1 MQEERYIPASKK
13 GVMYL
18 STCGIRNMHTQA
30 NHLKP
35 NTLILQLIE
44 HCEDKSVILS
54 DGLLESRF
62 LVREKLR
69 EKLASFSKFDILK
82 CGVIYFISSKSSTG
96 SGSPTK
102 EASLILSSVEQL
114 YTGLKSKLGKPR
126 GNESIG
132 FRAGDTFG
140 DIVIVGPEKVEPIPI
155 PIPQEVTELFLEKKA
170 HESAASTFASHET
183 PVDRVN
189 TFKVVPANNLKLQDT
204 NYFTQINQLAKESK
218 SWALKVRVTF
228 KSKEIKSGTLRLF
241 KVLLSDASGII
252 EMVFYNQH
260 CEKYFDKI
268 HLGQVLIVTAGLIK
282 PATQYNMT
290 GNSIEINFENKTEI
304 AFCENLP
311 HLSLHSQMPPEFS
324 PYLESLKEAV
334 DSKYTTKQ
342 LLTIIGIV
350 VKISEKE
357 ELTLRDG
364 RKEMKQQ
371 FTIIDE
377 QKCKVEVFCWG
388 KGMEKQDQIKVGD
401 IIIFEHFKKAIYR
414 EGIQFSNGAP
424 SRLIP
429 DKSDYT
435 TGKLYMLRKIRDELK
450 VHDFQQLPADI
461 EDLTSKNSQKTFKL
475 TTVRELLAESDE
487 YLKKSESEMS
497 RKPSE
502 QEPFFKTLVV
512 QIKQFGSKFWYD
524 SCGQNGCLRSVKDMG
539 GYLECAKCGI
549 PCDPAYKPVPR
560 YMTNIE
566 IADETGQTR
575 TNIFDDKIGKEIFGL
590 SIEELVRLKQ
600 VSDEMSVQSSPEYS
614 PLNIH
619 LGKRMEIFFKLT
631 VTAKI
636 EPYNGKSYS
645 KLCVV
650 KATDLSIAPLT
661 GEVEQAVNRIILA
674 KDSAELGKRAA
685 PAEDTYQVGSDQ
697 TADMQ
702 QEGNKQSVYEMLNSP
717 AKRLKTE

>member
-1 MQEERYIPASKK
+1 MQEERFIPALKK
-13 GVMYL
+13 GVMHL

-35 NTLILQLIE
+35 STLILQLVE

-69 EKLASFSKFDILK
+69 EKLAVFSKFDILK

-114 YTGLKSKLGKPR
+114 YSGLTSKLGKPR
-126 GNESIG
+126 GAESIG

-155 PIPQEVTELFLEKKA
+155 PVEVTDSSAEKKA
-170 HESAASTFASHET
+170 YESAASTLASHET
-183 PVDRVN
+183 PAERSN
-189 TFKVVPANNLKLQDT
+189 SIMMVPANNLKLQDS
-204 NYFTQINQLAKESK
+204 NYFTQINQLAENSK

-228 KSKEIKSGTLRLF
+228 KSKKIESGSVKLF

-252 EMVFYNQH
+252 EMVFYTLH
-260 CEKYFDKI
+260 CDKYFDKI
-268 HLGQVLIVTAGLIK
+268 HLGQVLIVTAGMIK
-282 PATQYNMT
+282 RATQYNMT
-290 GNSIEINFENKTEI
+290 GNHIEINFGNKTEI

-311 HLSLHSQMPPEFS
+311 RLSLTAQMPPEFS

-334 DSKYTTKQ
+334 DSKYSTKQ
-342 LLTIIGIV
+342 LITIVGIV
-350 VKISEKE
+350 VKISDKE
-357 ELTLRDG
+357 EITLRDG
-364 RKEMKQQ
+364 RKELKQQ
-371 FTIIDE
+371 FSILDE
-377 QKCKVEVFCWG
+377 HKFKVEVFCWG
-388 KGMEKQDQIKVGD
+388 KGLAKQDEIKVGD
-401 IIIFEHFKKAIYR
+401 IVIFEHFKKVIYK

-429 DKSDYT
+429 DRADYT
-435 TGKLYMLRKIRDELK
+435 TGKLYMLRKMRDELK
-450 VHDFQQLPADI
+450 LLDFQHLPADV
-461 EDLTSKNSQKTFKL
+461 EDLTNRNPQKVFKL
-475 TTVRELLAESDE
+475 ATVNELLADSDQF
-487 YLKKSESEMS
+487 LKKSESEMS
-497 RKPSE
+497 QKPTGHE
-502 QEPFFKTLVV
+502 LFFKTLVV
-512 QIKQFGSKFWYD
+512 QIKQFGTKFWYD
-524 SCGQNGCLRSVKDMG
+524 SCGRNGCLRIVKDMG
-539 GYLECAKCGI
+539 GFLECAKCGI
-549 PCDPAYKPVPR
+549 TSDPAYKPVPR

-566 IADETGQTR
+566 IADETGQAR

-590 SIEELVRLKQ
+590 NIEELVRLKH
-600 VSDEMSVQSSPEYS
+600 VSDEMSAESSPEYS
-614 PLNIH
+614 LLNIH
-619 LGKRMEIFFKLT
+619 LKKRMEIFFKLT

-636 EPYNGKSYS
+636 EAYNGKNYS

-650 KATDLSIAPLT
+650 KATDLSTIPLS
-661 GEVEQAVNRIILA
+661 GEIEQAVNRIIQA
-674 KDSAELGKRAA
+674 KDSAELGKRGA
-685 PAEDTYQVGSDQ
+685 PTEDTYQVASDQ

-702 QEGNKQSVYEMLNSP
+702 QEGTKQSVYDMLNSP